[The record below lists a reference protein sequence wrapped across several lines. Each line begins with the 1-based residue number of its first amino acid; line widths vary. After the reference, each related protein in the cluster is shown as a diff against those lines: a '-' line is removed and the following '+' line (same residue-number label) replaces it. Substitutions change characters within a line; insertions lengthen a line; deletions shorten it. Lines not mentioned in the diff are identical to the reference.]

1 MEIRVLVDNN
11 TFIDQY
17 YLGEPAASFYME
29 VDKKRILFDCGY
41 SDVLLK
47 NAEKMKIDLNKLDVI
62 VLSHGHNDH
71 TGGLVHLTEQ
81 CDLSGCKL
89 VAHPDC
95 FHKKQFEGEPIGS
108 PLTLPQLSKLIEIEL
123 SREPA
128 RLTENLFFL
137 GEIPEYF
144 TYEKREPIGEC
155 ERNGKWIPDQLL
167 DDTALAYKTSDGV
180 FIITGCSHSG
190 ICNIA
195 EYAKKITGCEKISG
209 ILGGFHIFK
218 ESEKL
223 TGTIQYLKE
232 NQIQKLYPSHCVS
245 FRAKAMIDREIRISD
260 VAVGRLI
267 QV

>member
-1 MEIRVLVDNN
+1 MDIRVVVDNN

-17 YLGEPAASFYME
+17 YLGEPAACFYLE
-29 VDKKRILFDCGY
+29 VDGKRILFDCGY

-47 NAEKMKIDLNKLDVI
+47 NADKMKIDLNMLDLI

-89 VAHPDC
+89 IAHPDC
-95 FHKKQFEGEPIGS
+95 FYKKRFEGEQIGS
-108 PLTLPQLSKLIEIEL
+108 PMTLSQLSDAVRVEL
-123 SREPA
+123 SREPI

-144 TYEKREPIGEC
+144 TFEKREPIGEC
-155 ERNGKWIPDQLL
+155 ERDTKWIPDQLL
-167 DDTALAYKTSDGV
+167 EDTALAYKTDEGV

-190 ICNIA
+190 ICNIS
-195 EYAKKITGCEKISG
+195 EYAKKITECERIIG

-223 TGTIQYLKE
+223 FGTIQYFKE
-232 NQIQKLYPSHCVS
+232 NHIHKLYPSHCVS
-245 FRAKAMIDREIRISD
+245 FRAKALIDQEIKISD